1 VPDHFSVCNHLEP
14 EPARIRLVAGLG
26 NPGSEY
32 EGTRHNIGFSVV
44 DQLASEWRIEW
55 QYSAKWGALWT
66 KGIHVLLVKPAT
78 YMNRSGGPVASLA
91 GFFKITPEEI
101 LLVLDDF
108 ALPLGRLR
116 IRKEGSSGGHNGL
129 ESVLTQFGTKRIPRL
144 RLGIGGA
151 PSEGAIDYVL
161 GRFFEEE
168 RDLKAKTVA
177 RACEAV
183 KCAIDK
189 GLLSAMNIFNQAQET

>member
-1 VPDHFSVCNHLEP
+1 MAVFSKVGCTLDERNPRASCKTCNLHESQ
-14 EPARIRLVAGLG
+14 R
-26 NPGSEY
+26 
-32 EGTRHNIGFSVV
+32 
-44 DQLASEWRIEW
+44 
-55 QYSAKWGALWT
+55 WT
-66 KGIHVLLVKPAT
+66 
-78 YMNRSGGPVASLA
+78 SGQSCW
-91 GFFKITPEEI
+91 FFKITPEEI